1 MASEVRLIDANA
13 LCLHIKRHGILLGDE
28 DATDEQRERYMLRV
42 VSEQPTIDPETLRPT
57 GRWDMRGGKR
67 YCTNCG
73 KRACVTRDSEDF
85 WYTVGTDYCPN
96 YGAKMTDNEGE

>member
-1 MASEVRLIDANA
+1 MDNNVRLIDANA
-13 LCLHIKRHGILLGDE
+13 LIQDAEDVLTFSILDRINRAE
-28 DATDEQRERYMLRV
+28 
-42 VSEQPTIDPETLRPT
+42 TIDPETLRPT

-73 KRACVTRDSEDF
+73 KRACVTRDSDDF

-96 YGAKMTDNEGE
+96 CGAKMEG